1 MEKPFRQGLLHRSG
15 VADQITASASVSSD
29 SAWYDG
35 HFPGYPLL
43 PGIAILALVEE
54 AILAAELEEGR
65 AMRIT
70 SVGKVRFRLPVKP
83 DEEITLK
90 ISRQEGREGWT
101 YLFTVSLAG
110 ASACTGA
117 FTARMVSD
125 P

>member
-1 MEKPFRQGLLHRSG
+1 MKKPFRQGLLHRSG
-15 VADQITASASVSSD
+15 AADQITASASVSGD

-54 AILAAELEEGR
+54 AILAAELDEGR
-65 AMRIT
+65 AVRIT
-70 SVGKVRFRLPVKP
+70 SVGKVRFCLPVKP
-83 DEEITLK
+83 DEELTLK
-90 ISRQEGREGWT
+90 IFRQEGREGWI
-101 YLFTVSLAG
+101 YLFTVNLAG

-117 FTARMVSD
+117 FTARMVND